1 MKNTSIAITLGI
13 FLISSTLFVT
23 ILKNIVAQQEEE
35 ILLKNKSKQKLQN
48 SRTKHPNMLL
58 LLQKYPIWI

>member
-1 MKNTSIAITLGI
+1 MKNTSIAINLGI

-35 ILLKNKSKQKLQN
+35 ILLKNKSKQK
-48 SRTKHPNMLL
+48 
-58 LLQKYPIWI
+58 